1 MAVAGSDESRALIT
15 KATSPIKKQKQL
27 VIAPGKFNNAH
38 GIIAIVFSIIIFY
51 FSPTHPYD
59 HDLSGNLTLGPV

>member
-38 GIIAIVFSIIIFY
+38 GIIVLVRAIVFSIMIFY
-51 FSPTHPYD
+51 FSPEGYPLFTI
-59 HDLSGNLTLGPV
+59 L